1 MNKCNLFIN
10 YVVLYHTLHFNFRN
24 RLIACC
30 GLKTLSVVNWKIQLQ
45 INGLQIIKK
54 NCTKYVSQWITL
66 YEKVSKP
73 ILRAIH
79 KAVLTGIMAIHN
91 N

>member
-1 MNKCNLFIN
+1 
-10 YVVLYHTLHFNFRN
+10 
-24 RLIACC
+24 
-30 GLKTLSVVNWKIQLQ
+30 VVNWKIQLQ